1 MYFKINPSEN
11 GFPPWRGNITEKR
24 EKSSVLPDLNNG
36 RINLQAVNKSP
47 ESQRSAWNKPWT
59 FFPFQRSSALVF
71 AGRLMNYKSHLVN
84 TVARQKRTVNPK
96 PFFFFPK
103 KETTEERKNPTE
115 TRSREKLVAK
125 VKHAAFCFPNANTLQ
140 SITHSRDVESQA
152 CRVKK
157 T

>member
-96 PFFFFPK
+96 PFFFFSEKRNDRREK
-103 KETTEERKNPTE
+103 KSDRNEKQRKARGKSE
-115 TRSREKLVAK
+115 TRRVLFSQCKYSAIDHSLSRRGVTSLS
-125 VKHAAFCFPNANTLQ
+125 C
-140 SITHSRDVESQA
+140 
-152 CRVKK
+152 
-157 T
+157 